1 MASVK
6 GVFFKFILFLANWKI
21 TIKYCVK
28 NMFTPSPLVWCSHS
42 LFRNS
47 VLFVK
52 RVWVANKEKT
62 YLSLARQLNNNWW
75 FEFQFGK
82 NAIVIIIIIIVILPS
97 LKTGIYDY
105 IFTVLR
111 ICESDRDICVP
122 VILAWPGAIGIHV
135 ETFMDFFEHTTNC
148 IL

>member
-1 MASVK
+1 
-6 GVFFKFILFLANWKI
+6 
-21 TIKYCVK
+21 
-28 NMFTPSPLVWCSHS
+28 MFTPSPLVWCSHS

-82 NAIVIIIIIIVILPS
+82 NAIVIIIIVILPS

-111 ICESDRDICVP
+111 ICESEKDICVP

-135 ETFMDFFEHTTNC
+135 ETFMDFLNIRQTAYYSFYCDENDYYARWYVASN
-148 IL
+148 ISPFGIN